1 MLKYHHQ
8 NLKSTFENGKYTE
21 LVFMISLNVGVRII
35 SSIIFDSYKIILISF
50 YLLESLTIVQ
60 AQLGD
65 DLSHS
70 D

>member
-1 MLKYHHQ
+1 
-8 NLKSTFENGKYTE
+8 
-21 LVFMISLNVGVRII
+21 MISLNVGVRNVAPII
-35 SSIIFDSYKIILISF
+35 SSIIIDSYIISF